1 MVASACSLEAPSIDA
16 AQSRPELAAGSR
28 PWLVGG
34 RYDGTLLI
42 GSSIVVPIV
51 LALVALDIGGDYL
64 DVAVTALV
72 GGPHLFVT
80 FSAAASN
87 RAFRARHPW
96 VVPSAVLI
104 PMLVAWLCITNYQ
117 ILISLFLGAASVHV
131 LHQIA
136 YICDLYRSRSKV
148 AEGAWSRTIDRGVIF
163 TSMYPIAL
171 DRISK
176 GDLRMGGAQ
185 ITAPGFLMH
194 PLAIRFS
201 WFLFTAFLLAWCVT
215 VVRDIRAGKVNL
227 PKTLLIG
234 VTVPLS
240 FIVPGAADRDHMG
253 LAFQAM
259 NAWHS
264 LQYIAL
270 IFALRHTRRSE
281 DHGRFSAKLSGLEG
295 GAKYYFGNVAVTVLL
310 FIAIKLYASWNPFG
324 LSGGQNYYLFIL
336 SPLLVHYY
344 LDAFFFFDSRLA
356 SGNRGALTLPAAA

>member
-1 MVASACSLEAPSIDA
+1 MVATDLSLDISPSGRDA
-16 AQSRPELAAGSR
+16 VPDSH
-28 PWLVGG
+28 PWLMGA
-34 RYDGTLLI
+34 RFDGTLLI
-42 GSSIVVPIV
+42 GSAILVPIV

-96 VVPSAVLI
+96 VVPSAILI
-104 PMLVAWLCITNYQ
+104 PIVVAWLCITHYQ

-131 LHQIA
+131 LHQCA
-136 YICDLYRSRSKV
+136 YICDLYRSRSKI
-148 AEGAWSRTIDRGVIF
+148 AEGAWSRTIERGVIF

-185 ITAPGFLMH
+185 IVAPGFLLH
-194 PLAIRFS
+194 PVAVRFA
-201 WFLFTAFLLAWCVT
+201 WFLFAAFLLAWFVT
-215 VVRDIRAGKVNL
+215 VVRDLRAGTVNL
-227 PKTLLIG
+227 PKMLLIA
-234 VTVPLS
+234 VTVTLS
-240 FIVPGAADRDHMG
+240 FIVPGASDRDHMG

-270 IFALRHTRRSE
+270 IYALRHTRRSA
-281 DHGRFSAKLSGLEG
+281 DHGGFSAKLSGLEG

-310 FIAIKLYASWNPFG
+310 FIAIKLYANWNPFG
-324 LSGGQNYYLFIL
+324 LDGGQNYYLFIL

-344 LDAFFFFDSRLA
+344 LDAFFFCDSMLA
-356 SGNRGALTLPAAA
+356 SENRRALAVPAAA